1 MSKSVKAVSLS
12 PVQMEVVRV
21 LWAHP
26 ESSTAEV
33 AAALA
38 ASRGIAHTTV
48 ATLLI
53 RLEKRGVVKSRRE
66 GRALHYRACVSED
79 AVRRSMVSDL
89 LERMFGGD
97 PRALAAH
104 LVEHAKLS
112 PEDLTELKALADD
125 EREEVANGGG

>member
-1 MSKSVKAVSLS
+1 
-12 PVQMEVVRV
+12 MELVRV
-21 LWAHP
+21 LWERPDSA
-26 ESSTAEV
+26 TADV

-48 ATLLI
+48 ATMLI

-66 GRALHYRACVSED
+66 GRALFYRACVTED

-104 LVEHAKLS
+104 LVEHTQLS
-112 PEDLTELKALADD
+112 PEDLSELSALAND
-125 EREEVANGGG
+125 EVSRGGR